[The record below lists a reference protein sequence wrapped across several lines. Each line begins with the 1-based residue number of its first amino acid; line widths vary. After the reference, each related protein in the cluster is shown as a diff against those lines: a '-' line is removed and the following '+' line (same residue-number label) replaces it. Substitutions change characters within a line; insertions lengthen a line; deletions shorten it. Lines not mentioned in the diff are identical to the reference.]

1 MNPDA
6 PISRRTPEKPPK
18 SPKQSKPSS
27 FATKTLKFFGWL
39 LALLVAGA
47 IAGAAVVAVGLAMA
61 YPNLPDVSELADY
74 RPKLPMRVY
83 SSEGALLGEFGEE
96 RRNLTPI
103 SEIPKVMVDAVLAI
117 EDTRFF
123 EHSGVDYKGM
133 ARALLA
139 NLGRE
144 KAQGASTITMQ
155 VARNVYLSSEKTY
168 TRKIYE
174 ILLTL
179 KLEHTLS
186 KNQILEIYMN
196 QIYLGNRAY
205 GFSAASETYFGKP
218 LKDVTVAEA
227 AMLAGLP
234 KAPSAYNPI
243 SNPKRAR
250 IRQLYII

>member
-18 SPKQSKPSS
+18 PPKQSKPSS

-234 KAPSAYNPI
+234 KAPSAYNP
-243 SNPKRAR
+243 SEPPS
-250 IRQLYII
+250 